1 MPYNALYGNPY
12 VPGLGGVIA
21 EAARETTEFSR
32 TIERRRLSLQARA
45 LDIQEAE
52 LEMRDHQGKLAEK
65 RAAKQLKLQERQLN
79 QAILDEQARDKLQRE
94 INQSQIDVRRE
105 LGLAE
110 LGQDAAIAADKNL
123 LETEKAQ
130 QSAFDTVRKEEND
143 FRSRGG
149 RMLQEG
155 GLYTPQWGES
165 ISRDSLGRSWAI
177 KSPSLIELEKEKIRQ
192 ENTPP
197 GPLKYTDIEV
207 ARRQHIDSQIRALDD
222 LNASSMREYYEPVKG
237 YDERMQKLQEEKWE
251 ILLSPLPLAQQNTI
265 KMMNELFK
273 NEGGMAF
280 ENWTRTIGPSIVIK
294 LGSGDPAKIRDAIGA
309 INTIISRKQAR
320 GR

>member
-1 MPYNALYGNPY
+1 M
-12 VPGLGGVIA
+12 
-21 EAARETTEFSR
+21 
-32 TIERRRLSLQARA
+32 
-45 LDIQEAE
+45 
-52 LEMRDHQGKLAEK
+52 
-65 RAAKQLKLQERQLN
+65 
-79 QAILDEQARDKLQRE
+79 
-94 INQSQIDVRRE
+94 
-105 LGLAE
+105 
-110 LGQDAAIAADKNL
+110 
-123 LETEKAQ
+123 
-130 QSAFDTVRKEEND
+130 
-143 FRSRGG
+143 
-149 RMLQEG
+149 QEG